1 MDSSNGRQPT
11 FAFGVYEA
19 DLRSGELRKAG
30 LRIKIQDMPLRLL
43 GLLAERAGQVV
54 TREELRQNLW
64 PSDTFVDFEDGLNT
78 AVRKLRDAL
87 CDDAEKP
94 RYIETIPRRGYR
106 FISTIEW
113 GAARQEVGTA
123 QTITPPRVAESENE
137 SQNLAAAAHGPVS
150 ISVSGGRSDYWRLV
164 IALPAAALLICAV
177 AGFGWWRLHEHVTS
191 AAEAPIR
198 SIAVLPFDNF
208 SGDPSQSYLSDGMT
222 DELITDLAQIGSLR
236 VTSRTSVMRFKGARK
251 TMSQIRQELNVDAV
265 VEGSVARS
273 GNTIRVDAQL
283 IDTLDDR
290 HLWAQSFTEDE
301 QNIIALQDDVAQAV
315 AERIATAIDPSVRA
329 RLSNA
334 RPVNA
339 EAYEDYLHGMSYMT
353 HHNDADLL
361 KSLDYFKQATAIDP
375 TLATAYA
382 GTAEAYCY
390 LGDYGVLPDRVVWPQ
405 AEMAADRA
413 IALDDSNSK
422 AHAALAFAQWRYE
435 WNWKDAEKGFQRA
448 LALNP
453 NDADTHHLY
462 AIFLATKGDLPDAEQ
477 QLKTAGDLDPLSL
490 IIRTN
495 VGWLSYYHRDYAK
508 AIADYQSVLLAD
520 PQFFPAHDKL
530 WIAYALEGQEPQAS
544 KELEGIFRFYHHTG
558 LVDQIS
564 AQARA
569 GDPAGRMRAEV
580 LSYANSGYLTTYE
593 KARYLAVAGENQ
605 AALATLQT
613 AESRRDSWL
622 VYAGIEPAFDPLRS
636 STQFQR
642 MLKDVGLADATSPS
656 LPLDQPSKPAP
667 QPQPMSEPSKYASK

>member
-1 MDSSNGRQPT
+1 MDSSNGRQPS
-11 FAFGVYEA
+11 FVFGAYEA
-19 DLRSGELRKAG
+19 DLRSGELRKGG

-54 TREELRQNLW
+54 TREELRQSLW

-106 FISTIEW
+106 FIATIERHTSREI
-113 GAARQEVGTA
+113 ANASPA
-123 QTITPPRVAESENE
+123 FDSHISTPSASGSPTH
-137 SQNLAAAAHGPVS
+137 LAAAHETASADVGS
-150 ISVSGGRSDYWRLV
+150 YGNWRWT
-164 IALPAAALLICAV
+164 IALSAAALLICAV
-177 AGFGWWRLHEHVTS
+177 AGFGWWRFHEHATS

-208 SGDPSQSYLSDGMT
+208 SGDPAQNYLSDGMT
-222 DELITDLAQIGSLR
+222 DELITDLAQLGSLR
-236 VTSRTSVMRFKGARK
+236 VTSRTSVMRFKGAPK

-315 AERIATAIDPSVRA
+315 AERVETAIDPSVRA
-329 RLSNA
+329 RLANA

-339 EAYEDYLHGMSYMT
+339 EAYEDYLHGMSYMA
-353 HHNDADLL
+353 HHTDADLL

-375 TLATAYA
+375 TLGTAYA

-390 LGDYGVLPDRVVWPQ
+390 LGDYGVLPDHVVWPQ
-405 AEMAADRA
+405 AEMAAERA
-413 IALDDSNSK
+413 IALDETIGK

-435 WNWKDAEKGFQRA
+435 WNWKDAEKEFQRA

-453 NDADTHHLY
+453 NDSDTHHLY

-477 QLKTAGDLDPLSL
+477 QLKTASELDPLSL

-495 VGWLSYYHRDYAK
+495 VGWLSYYHRDFAV
-508 AIADYQSVLLAD
+508 AIADYQSVLQSD

-530 WIAYALEGQEPQAS
+530 WIAYALAGQNQQAS
-544 KELEGIFRFYHHTG
+544 SELGGIFRFYHHAN
-558 LVDQIS
+558 LVDRIS

-569 GDPAGRMRAEV
+569 ADPVVRLRAEV

-605 AALATLQT
+605 KALATLET

-636 STQFQR
+636 SPRFQR
-642 MLKDVGLADATSPS
+642 LLKDVGLADATPPG
-656 LPLDQPSKPAP
+656 LRLEQPRKPARQLP
-667 QPQPMSEPSKYASK
+667 SMNEPSKYASN

>member
-1 MDSSNGRQPT
+1 
-11 FAFGVYEA
+11 
-19 DLRSGELRKAG
+19 
-30 LRIKIQDMPLRLL
+30 
-43 GLLAERAGQVV
+43 
-54 TREELRQNLW
+54 
-64 PSDTFVDFEDGLNT
+64 

-106 FISTIEW
+106 FIATIEW
-113 GAARQEVGTA
+113 RAAREKVGPA
-123 QTITPPRVAESENE
+123 QSITPPRMAESAGD
-137 SQNLAAAAHGPVS
+137 SRNLAPAAHDPVS
-150 ISVSGGRSDYWRLV
+150 TSATDGSFGNWRWT
-164 IALPAAALLICAV
+164 IALPLAALLICAV
-177 AGFGWWRLHEHVTS
+177 AGYAWWRNHERATA
-191 AAEAPIR
+191 AAEMPIR
-198 SIAVLPFDNF
+198 SLAVLPFDNF
-208 SGDPSQSYLSDGMT
+208 SGDPAQSYLSDGMT

-236 VTSRTSVMRFKGARK
+236 VTSRSSVMGFKGAHK

-283 IDTLDDR
+283 IETSDDR

-315 AERIATAIDPSVRA
+315 AERVETAIDPTVRA
-329 RLSNA
+329 RLANA

-339 EAYEDYLHGMSYMT
+339 EAYEAYLHGMAYMA
-353 HHNDADLL
+353 HHTDADLL

-382 GTAEAYCY
+382 GTAEVYCY
-390 LGDYGVLPDRVVWPQ
+390 LGDYGVLPDHVVWPQ

-413 IALDDSNSK
+413 IALDGSIGK

-435 WNWKDAEKGFQRA
+435 WNWKDAEKEFQRA

-462 AIFLATKGDLPDAEQ
+462 GIFLATKGDLPDAVQ
-477 QLKTAGDLDPLSL
+477 QLKTASELDPLSL

-495 VGWLSYYHRDYAK
+495 VGWLSYYHRDFAT
-508 AIADYQSVLLAD
+508 AIADYQSVLQSD

-530 WIAYALEGQEPQAS
+530 WIAYALAGQNQQAS
-544 KELEGIFRFYHHTG
+544 AELGGIFRFYHHAN
-558 LVDQIS
+558 LVDRIS
-564 AQARA
+564 AQARSA
-569 GDPAGRMRAEV
+569 DPQARLRAEV

-593 KARYLAVAGENQ
+593 KARYLAVAGEYR
-605 AALATLQT
+605 AALATLET

-622 VYAGIEPAFDPLRS
+622 VYAGIEPAFERLRTS
-636 STQFQR
+636 AQFQH
-642 MLKDVGLADATSPS
+642 MLKDIGLSDVAAPA
-656 LPLDQPSKPAP
+656 LRLDRPSKPAS
-667 QPQPMSEPSKYASK
+667 QPSPMSEPSKFASN